1 MRKKLLAGVMALALC
16 STNMSPQTIFA
27 GEFTSGNLEEVSE
40 ETPEIFSDD
49 NQEVIE
55 ETEEEVTEEE
65 AEYGAVE
72 QTFQTSDILGT
83 TVVLDEEVSELAAKL
98 GEEAEIDAEALSALV
113 DDNAGPEMTAQFG
126 KPFVSAP
133 TEDGYETEL
142 LEETLEEPSELYNR
156 DADPFED
163 EDDCEEYEEKEETD
177 EIILDEEDEELDEEE
192 GDAEGLD

>member
-1 MRKKLLAGVMALALC
+1 MKKRR
-16 STNMSPQTIFA
+16 SFW
-27 GEFTSGNLEEVSE
+27 EDSE
-40 ETPEIFSDD
+40 ENFEDVTVDAVD
-49 NQEVIE
+49 TE
-55 ETEEEVTEEE
+55 ETEEEETEEEDDYGTEE

-83 TVVLDEEVSELAAKL
+83 TVILDEEVSELAAKL

-113 DDNAGPEMTAQFG
+113 DDNAGAEMTAQFG

-142 LEETLEEPSELYNR
+142 LEEGQDSELYNR

-163 EDDCEEYEEKEETD
+163 EADCEECEETD

-192 GDAEGLD
+192 DDEDDEEGLE

>member
-1 MRKKLLAGVMALALC
+1 MKKRR
-16 STNMSPQTIFA
+16 SFW
-27 GEFTSGNLEEVSE
+27 EDSE
-40 ETPEIFSDD
+40 ENFEDVTVDAVD
-49 NQEVIE
+49 TE
-55 ETEEEVTEEE
+55 ETEEEVTEDEL

-142 LEETLEEPSELYNR
+142 LDETQEEPSELYNR

-163 EDDCEEYEEKEETD
+163 ETD

>member
-1 MRKKLLAGVMALALC
+1 MKKRR
-16 STNMSPQTIFA
+16 SFW
-27 GEFTSGNLEEVSE
+27 EDSE
-40 ETPEIFSDD
+40 ENFEDVTVDAVD
-49 NQEVIE
+49 TE
-55 ETEEEVTEEE
+55 ETEEEGVEGTEE

-72 QTFQTSDILGT
+72 QTFETSDILGT

-113 DDNAGPEMTAQFG
+113 DDNAGAEMTAQFG

-142 LEETLEEPSELYNR
+142 LEETEEEPSYLYNR

-163 EDDCEEYEEKEETD
+163 EADCEECEE
-177 EIILDEEDEELDEEE
+177 IVLDEEE
-192 GDAEGLD
+192 ELDDEEEELDDEEGLE

>member
-1 MRKKLLAGVMALALC
+1 MKKRR
-16 STNMSPQTIFA
+16 SFW
-27 GEFTSGNLEEVSE
+27 EDSE
-40 ETPEIFSDD
+40 ENFEDVTVDAVD
-49 NQEVIE
+49 TE
-55 ETEEEVTEEE
+55 ETDEVEDDYDSIEE

-83 TVVLDEEVSELAAKL
+83 TLVLDEEVSELAAKL

-113 DDNAGPEMTAQFG
+113 DDNAGAEMTAQFG

-142 LEETLEEPSELYNR
+142 LEETEEEPSELYNR

-163 EDDCEEYEEKEETD
+163 EVDCEECEETD
-177 EIILDEEDEELDEEE
+177 EIVLDEEDEELDDEE
-192 GDAEGLD
+192 DDTEGLD

>member
-1 MRKKLLAGVMALALC
+1 
-16 STNMSPQTIFA
+16 MSKRRSFW
-27 GEFTSGNLEEVSE
+27 EDSE
-40 ETPEIFSDD
+40 ENFEDVTVDAVD
-49 NQEVIE
+49 TE
-55 ETEEEVTEEE
+55 ETEDEELDEE

-83 TVVLDEEVSELAAKL
+83 TVILDEEVSELAAKL

-113 DDNAGPEMTAQFG
+113 DDNAGAEMTAQFG

-142 LEETLEEPSELYNR
+142 LEETQEEPSELYNR

-163 EDDCEEYEEKEETD
+163 ETD

-192 GDAEGLD
+192 GDAEDLD

>member
-1 MRKKLLAGVMALALC
+1 MKKRR
-16 STNMSPQTIFA
+16 SFW
-27 GEFTSGNLEEVSE
+27 EDSE
-40 ETPEIFSDD
+40 ENFEDVTVDAVD
-49 NQEVIE
+49 TE
-55 ETEEEVTEEE
+55 ETEEEETEDGL

-83 TVVLDEEVSELAAKL
+83 TVILDEEVSELAAKL

-113 DDNAGPEMTAQFG
+113 DDNAGAEMTAQFG

-163 EDDCEEYEEKEETD
+163 EADCEECEEKEETD

-192 GDAEGLD
+192 DDAEGLD

>member
-1 MRKKLLAGVMALALC
+1 MKKRR
-16 STNMSPQTIFA
+16 SFW
-27 GEFTSGNLEEVSE
+27 EDSE
-40 ETPEIFSDD
+40 ENFEDVTVDAVD
-49 NQEVIE
+49 TE
-55 ETEEEVTEEE
+55 ETDEEGVDMYEE

-83 TVVLDEEVSELAAKL
+83 TLVLDEEVSELAAKL

-113 DDNAGPEMTAQFG
+113 DDNAGAEMTAQFG

-142 LEETLEEPSELYNR
+142 LEETEEEPSELYNR

-163 EDDCEEYEEKEETD
+163 EVDCEECEEKEETD
-177 EIILDEEDEELDEEE
+177 EIVLDEEDEELDEEE
-192 GDAEGLD
+192 DDTEGLD

>member
-1 MRKKLLAGVMALALC
+1 
-16 STNMSPQTIFA
+16 MSKRRSFW
-27 GEFTSGNLEEVSE
+27 EDSE
-40 ETPEIFSDD
+40 ENFEDVTVDAVD
-49 NQEVIE
+49 TE
-55 ETEEEVTEEE
+55 ETEEEGFEGTEE

-83 TVVLDEEVSELAAKL
+83 TLVLDEEVSELAAKL

-113 DDNAGPEMTAQFG
+113 DDNAGAEMTAQFG

-142 LEETLEEPSELYNR
+142 LEETEEEPSYLYNR

-163 EDDCEEYEEKEETD
+163 EVDYEECEETD
-177 EIILDEEDEELDEEE
+177 EIVLDEEDEELDEEE
-192 GDAEGLD
+192 DDTEGLD

>member
-1 MRKKLLAGVMALALC
+1 MKKRR
-16 STNMSPQTIFA
+16 SFW
-27 GEFTSGNLEEVSE
+27 EDSE
-40 ETPEIFSDD
+40 ENFEDVTVDAVD
-49 NQEVIE
+49 TE
-55 ETEEEVTEEE
+55 ETEEEETEEEGVNMYEE

-113 DDNAGPEMTAQFG
+113 DDNAGAEMTAQFG

-142 LEETLEEPSELYNR
+142 LEETEEEPSYLYNR

-163 EDDCEEYEEKEETD
+163 EADCEECEEKEETD

-192 GDAEGLD
+192 DDTEGLD

>member
-1 MRKKLLAGVMALALC
+1 MKKRR
-16 STNMSPQTIFA
+16 SFW
-27 GEFTSGNLEEVSE
+27 EDSE
-40 ETPEIFSDD
+40 ENFEDVTVDAVD
-49 NQEVIE
+49 TE
-55 ETEEEVTEEE
+55 ETEEEDVNMYEE

-113 DDNAGPEMTAQFG
+113 DDNAGAEMTAQFG

-142 LEETLEEPSELYNR
+142 LEETQEEPSYLYSR

-163 EDDCEEYEEKEETD
+163 EVDCEECEETD
-177 EIILDEEDEELDEEE
+177 EIVLDEEDEELDEEE
-192 GDAEGLD
+192 DDTEGLD

>member
-1 MRKKLLAGVMALALC
+1 MKKRR
-16 STNMSPQTIFA
+16 SFW
-27 GEFTSGNLEEVSE
+27 EDSE
-40 ETPEIFSDD
+40 ENFEDVTVDAVD
-49 NQEVIE
+49 TE
-55 ETEEEVTEEE
+55 ETEEEETEEE

-72 QTFQTSDILGT
+72 QTFETSDILGT

-113 DDNAGPEMTAQFG
+113 DDNAGAEMTAQFG

-142 LEETLEEPSELYNR
+142 LEETQEEPSELYNR

-163 EDDCEEYEEKEETD
+163 EVDCEECEETD
-177 EIILDEEDEELDEEE
+177 EIVLDEEDEELDDEE
-192 GDAEGLD
+192 DDTEGLD

>member
-1 MRKKLLAGVMALALC
+1 
-16 STNMSPQTIFA
+16 MSKRRSFW
-27 GEFTSGNLEEVSE
+27 EDSE
-40 ETPEIFSDD
+40 ENFEDVTVDAVD
-49 NQEVIE
+49 TE
-55 ETEEEVTEEE
+55 ETEEEGVDMYEE

-83 TVVLDEEVSELAAKL
+83 TLTLDEEVSELAAKL

-113 DDNAGPEMTAQFG
+113 DDNAGAEMTAQFG

-142 LEETLEEPSELYNR
+142 LEETEEEPSELYNR

-163 EDDCEEYEEKEETD
+163 EVDCEECEETD

-192 GDAEGLD
+192 DDTEGLD

>member
-1 MRKKLLAGVMALALC
+1 MTKRR
-16 STNMSPQTIFA
+16 SFW
-27 GEFTSGNLEEVSE
+27 EDSE
-40 ETPEIFSDD
+40 ENFEDVTVDAVD
-49 NQEVIE
+49 TE
-55 ETEEEVTEEE
+55 ETEEEGFEGTEE

-83 TVVLDEEVSELAAKL
+83 TLVLDEEVSELAAKL

-113 DDNAGPEMTAQFG
+113 DDNAGAEMTAQFG

-142 LEETLEEPSELYNR
+142 LEETEEEPSELYNR

-163 EDDCEEYEEKEETD
+163 EADCEECEETD
-177 EIILDEEDEELDEEE
+177 EIVLDEEDEELDEEE
-192 GDAEGLD
+192 DDTEGLD

>member
-1 MRKKLLAGVMALALC
+1 MTKRR
-16 STNMSPQTIFA
+16 SFW
-27 GEFTSGNLEEVSE
+27 EDSE
-40 ETPEIFSDD
+40 ENFEDVTVDAVD
-49 NQEVIE
+49 
-55 ETEEEVTEEE
+55 TEEEETEEE

-113 DDNAGPEMTAQFG
+113 DDNAGAEMTAQFG

-142 LEETLEEPSELYNR
+142 LEETEEEPSYLYNR

-163 EDDCEEYEEKEETD
+163 EADCEECEETD
-177 EIILDEEDEELDEEE
+177 EIVLDEEDEELDEEE
-192 GDAEGLD
+192 DDTEGLD

>member
-1 MRKKLLAGVMALALC
+1 
-16 STNMSPQTIFA
+16 MSKRRSFW
-27 GEFTSGNLEEVSE
+27 EDSE
-40 ETPEIFSDD
+40 ENFEDVTVDAVD
-49 NQEVIE
+49 TE
-55 ETEEEVTEEE
+55 ETEEEETEEE

-72 QTFQTSDILGT
+72 QTFETSDILGT

-113 DDNAGPEMTAQFG
+113 DDNAGAEMTAQFG

-142 LEETLEEPSELYNR
+142 LEETEEEPSELYNR

-163 EDDCEEYEEKEETD
+163 EVDCEECEETD
-177 EIILDEEDEELDEEE
+177 EIVLDEEDEELDEEE
-192 GDAEGLD
+192 DDTEGLD

>member
-1 MRKKLLAGVMALALC
+1 MKKRR
-16 STNMSPQTIFA
+16 SFW
-27 GEFTSGNLEEVSE
+27 EDSE
-40 ETPEIFSDD
+40 ENFEDVTVDAVD
-49 NQEVIE
+49 TE
-55 ETEEEVTEEE
+55 ETEEEGFEGTEE

-83 TVVLDEEVSELAAKL
+83 TLILDEDVSELADKL

-113 DDNAGPEMTAQFG
+113 DDNAGAEMTAQFG

-142 LEETLEEPSELYNR
+142 LEETEEEPSYLYNR

-163 EDDCEEYEEKEETD
+163 EVDCEECEETD
-177 EIILDEEDEELDEEE
+177 EIVLDEEDEELDEEE
-192 GDAEGLD
+192 DDTEGLD

>member
-1 MRKKLLAGVMALALC
+1 MTKRR
-16 STNMSPQTIFA
+16 SFW
-27 GEFTSGNLEEVSE
+27 EDSE
-40 ETPEIFSDD
+40 ENFEDVTVDAVD
-49 NQEVIE
+49 TE
-55 ETEEEVTEEE
+55 ETEEEETEEEGVECTEE

-113 DDNAGPEMTAQFG
+113 DDNAGAEMTAQFG

-142 LEETLEEPSELYNR
+142 LEETEEEPSELYNR

-163 EDDCEEYEEKEETD
+163 EVDCEECEEKEETD
-177 EIILDEEDEELDEEE
+177 EIVLDEEDEELDEEE
-192 GDAEGLD
+192 DDTEGLD

>member
-1 MRKKLLAGVMALALC
+1 
-16 STNMSPQTIFA
+16 MSKRRSFW
-27 GEFTSGNLEEVSE
+27 EDSE
-40 ETPEIFSDD
+40 ENFEDVTVDAVD
-49 NQEVIE
+49 TE
-55 ETEEEVTEEE
+55 ETEEEVTEEEGTEE

-83 TVVLDEEVSELAAKL
+83 TLTLDEEVSELAAKL

-113 DDNAGPEMTAQFG
+113 DDNAGAEMTAQFG

-142 LEETLEEPSELYNR
+142 LEETEEEPSELYNR

-163 EDDCEEYEEKEETD
+163 EVDCEECEETD

-192 GDAEGLD
+192 DEAEGLD

>member
-1 MRKKLLAGVMALALC
+1 MKKRR
-16 STNMSPQTIFA
+16 SFW
-27 GEFTSGNLEEVSE
+27 EDSE
-40 ETPEIFSDD
+40 ENFEDVTVDAVD
-49 NQEVIE
+49 TE
-55 ETEEEVTEEE
+55 ETEEEETEDGL

-113 DDNAGPEMTAQFG
+113 DDNAGAEMTAQFG

-142 LEETLEEPSELYNR
+142 LEETQEEPSYLYNR
-156 DADPFED
+156 DADLFED
-163 EDDCEEYEEKEETD
+163 ETD
-177 EIILDEEDEELDEEE
+177 EIILDEEDEELD
-192 GDAEGLD
+192 DAEDLD

>member
-1 MRKKLLAGVMALALC
+1 
-16 STNMSPQTIFA
+16 MSKRRSFW
-27 GEFTSGNLEEVSE
+27 EDSE
-40 ETPEIFSDD
+40 ENFEDVTVDAVD
-49 NQEVIE
+49 TE
-55 ETEEEVTEEE
+55 ETEEEETEEE

-83 TVVLDEEVSELAAKL
+83 TLVLDEEVSELAAKL

-113 DDNAGPEMTAQFG
+113 DDNAGAEMTAQFG

-142 LEETLEEPSELYNR
+142 LEETEEEPSELYNR

-163 EDDCEEYEEKEETD
+163 EADCEECEETD
-177 EIILDEEDEELDEEE
+177 EIVLDEEDEELDEEE
-192 GDAEGLD
+192 DDTEGLD

>member
-1 MRKKLLAGVMALALC
+1 MKKRR
-16 STNMSPQTIFA
+16 SFW
-27 GEFTSGNLEEVSE
+27 EDSE
-40 ETPEIFSDD
+40 ENFEDVTVDAVD
-49 NQEVIE
+49 TE
-55 ETEEEVTEEE
+55 ETEEEGFEGTEE

-83 TVVLDEEVSELAAKL
+83 TLILDEEVSELAAKL

-113 DDNAGPEMTAQFG
+113 DDNAGAEMTAQFG

-142 LEETLEEPSELYNR
+142 LEETEEEPSYLYNR

-163 EDDCEEYEEKEETD
+163 EADCEECEETD

-192 GDAEGLD
+192 DDAEGLD

>member
-1 MRKKLLAGVMALALC
+1 MTKRR
-16 STNMSPQTIFA
+16 SFW
-27 GEFTSGNLEEVSE
+27 EDSE
-40 ETPEIFSDD
+40 ENFEDVTVDAVD
-49 NQEVIE
+49 TE
-55 ETEEEVTEEE
+55 ETEEEETEEEGVNMYEE

-83 TVVLDEEVSELAAKL
+83 TLVLDEEVSELAAKL

-113 DDNAGPEMTAQFG
+113 DDNAGAEMTAQFG

-142 LEETLEEPSELYNR
+142 LEETEEEPSYLYNR

-163 EDDCEEYEEKEETD
+163 EADCEECEEKEETD

-192 GDAEGLD
+192 DDTEGLD

>member
-1 MRKKLLAGVMALALC
+1 
-16 STNMSPQTIFA
+16 MSKRRSFW
-27 GEFTSGNLEEVSE
+27 EDSE
-40 ETPEIFSDD
+40 ENFEDVTVDAVD
-49 NQEVIE
+49 TE
-55 ETEEEVTEEE
+55 ETDEVEDDYEECEE

-83 TVVLDEEVSELAAKL
+83 TLILDEEVSELAAKL

-113 DDNAGPEMTAQFG
+113 DDNAGAEMTAQFG

-142 LEETLEEPSELYNR
+142 LEETEEEPSELYNR

-163 EDDCEEYEEKEETD
+163 EADCEECEETD
-177 EIILDEEDEELDEEE
+177 EIVLDEEDEELDEEE
-192 GDAEGLD
+192 DEAEGLD

>member
-1 MRKKLLAGVMALALC
+1 MKKRR
-16 STNMSPQTIFA
+16 SFW
-27 GEFTSGNLEEVSE
+27 EDSE
-40 ETPEIFSDD
+40 ENFEDVTVDAVD
-49 NQEVIE
+49 TE
-55 ETEEEVTEEE
+55 ETEEEETEEE

-113 DDNAGPEMTAQFG
+113 DDNAGAEMTAQFG

-142 LEETLEEPSELYNR
+142 LEETEEEPSELYNR

-163 EDDCEEYEEKEETD
+163 EVDYEECEETD
-177 EIILDEEDEELDEEE
+177 EIVLDEEDEELDEEE
-192 GDAEGLD
+192 DDTEGLD

>member
-1 MRKKLLAGVMALALC
+1 MAR
-16 STNMSPQTIFA
+16 
-27 GEFTSGNLEEVSE
+27 
-40 ETPEIFSDD
+40 
-49 NQEVIE
+49 IE
-55 ETEEEVTEEE
+55 GDRWIIETEEE

-72 QTFQTSDILGT
+72 QTFETSDILGT

-113 DDNAGPEMTAQFG
+113 DDNAGAEMTAQFG

-142 LEETLEEPSELYNR
+142 LEETQEEPSELYNR

-163 EDDCEEYEEKEETD
+163 EADCEECEETD
-177 EIILDEEDEELDEEE
+177 EIVLDEEDEELDEEE
-192 GDAEGLD
+192 DDTEGLD